1 MIEKVNKYLS
11 YKNSMLTLEGVS
23 LANVKKN
30 FSTPLYVYSISE
42 IEDNYKLIKDSFKNI
57 QPLICYAVKANHNKK
72 IIDILAKQGAG
83 TDVVSAGELKKS
95 IANGIRPNKIVFSG
109 VGKTDYE
116 IRYALSK
123 NIKQLN
129 VESEEELNEIAL
141 IAKNLKK
148 SVSIC
153 LRVNPNI
160 DAKTHYKISTGKSED
175 KFGIPNQRIKDV
187 FKKYSNHKF
196 VNIIGLSIHI
206 GSQIQ
211 NLTPFKKAFKKI
223 KKQVEE
229 LRTLGFKI
237 NVLDLGGGIGIRYK
251 QKDKIIRIK
260 DYCKLIEDLF
270 MDMKLEI
277 IIEPGRFIVGSSGL
291 LLSTIIRVKKG
302 EQKLFLI
309 IDAGMNNLIRPAMYN
324 ANHEIIPV
332 IKKNIKKFKY
342 DLVGP
347 ICETS
352 DIFSKNILLQ
362 ELKKEDSVVI
372 CSTGAYGSCMS
383 SDYNLRGL
391 AKEIFVKKNKVFEI

>member
-1 MIEKVNKYLS
+1 MIKKINKYLS
-11 YKNSMLTLEGVS
+11 YRNNRLTLEGVP
-23 LANVKKN
+23 LVNVKKK
-30 FSTPLYVYSISE
+30 FPTPVYVYSISE
-42 IEDNYKLIKDSFKNI
+42 IEDNYKIIKDSFKNI
-57 QPLICYAVKANHNKK
+57 KPLICYAVKANHNKK
-72 IIDILAKQGAG
+72 IIEILAKKGAG
-83 TDVVSAGELKKS
+83 TDVVSVGELKKS
-95 IANGIRPNKIVFSG
+95 IANGISPNKIVFSG

-141 IAKNLKK
+141 IAKSLKK
-148 SVSIC
+148 TVNIC
-153 LRVNPNI
+153 LRVNPDI
-160 DAKTHYKISTGKSED
+160 DARTHYKISTGKSED
-175 KFGIPNQRIKDV
+175 KFGIPNQRIKEV

-196 VNIIGLSIHI
+196 VNIIGLSVHI

-211 NLTPFKKAFKKI
+211 SLAPFKKAFNKI
-223 KKQVEE
+223 KKQVKE
-229 LRTLGFKI
+229 LRNLGFKI
-237 NVLDLGGGIGIRYK
+237 DVLDLGGGIGIRYK
-251 QKDKIIRIK
+251 QEDKIIKIE

-270 MDMKLEI
+270 IDMKLEI

-291 LLSTIIRVKKG
+291 ILSTIIRVKKG
-302 EQKLFLI
+302 ERKLFLI

-332 IKKNIKKFKY
+332 IKKNTKRFKY
-342 DLVGP
+342 DFVGP

-352 DIFSKNILLQ
+352 DVFSKNIPMQ
-362 ELKKEDSVVI
+362 ELKKEDGLVI

-391 AKEIFVKKNKVFEI
+391 AKEIFVKKNKIFEN